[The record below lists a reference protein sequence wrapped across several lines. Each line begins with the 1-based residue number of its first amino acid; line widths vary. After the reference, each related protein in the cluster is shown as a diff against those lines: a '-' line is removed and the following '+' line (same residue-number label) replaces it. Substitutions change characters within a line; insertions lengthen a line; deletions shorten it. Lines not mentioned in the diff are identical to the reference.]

1 MNTTAPLGAQAA
13 AAFTDYRDGDRE
25 RLRDLVTL
33 LTPLLWHTARS
44 QRAPQ
49 QVAEDAIQTAWLRL
63 VDAAD
68 TISDPKGVVSWLVV
82 TVKRETWRLMRLAGR
97 ETVPDAGVPDA
108 VDEATPEDVAIRTDE
123 QRALWRHVNELS
135 ERCRALL
142 RVIAF
147 AATPDYA
154 SVAATLGMPVGSIG
168 PTRGRCLAKL
178 RAALLSDPS
187 WEA

>member
-13 AAFTDYRDGDRE
+13 SAFVAYREGDRDQ
-25 RLRDLVTL
+25 LRVLVGL
-33 LTPLLWHTARS
+33 LTPLLWHTARA

-49 QVAEDAIQTAWLRL
+49 HIAEEAIQTAWLRL
-63 VDAAD
+63 VDGAA
-68 TISDPKGVVSWLVV
+68 TIADPRGVVSWLVV
-82 TVKRETWRLMRLAGR
+82 TVKRETWRLLRLAGR
-97 ETVPDAGVPDA
+97 EVAPEAGVPDVA
-108 VDEATPEDVAIRTDE
+108 DEVTPESLSIATE
-123 QRALWRHVNELS
+123 QQRVLWRHVEDLP

-154 SVAATLGMPVGSIG
+154 GVAASLGMPIGSIG

-178 RAALLSDPS
+178 RTALLSDPS

>member
-1 MNTTAPLGAQAA
+1 MSATASLGAQAA
-13 AAFTDYRDGDRE
+13 TAFTAYRDGDRE

-33 LTPLLWHTARS
+33 LTPLLWHTARA
-44 QRAPQ
+44 QRAPKEI
-49 QVAEDAIQTAWLRL
+49 AEDAIQTAWLRL

-68 TISDPKGVVSWLVV
+68 SIADPKGVVSWLVV
-82 TVKRETWRLMRLAGR
+82 TVKRETWRLLRLRGR
-97 ETVPDAGVPDA
+97 ESTSEFGVPETA
-108 VDEATPEDVAIRTDE
+108 DEFTPEDVAITSDQ
-123 QRALWRHVNELS
+123 QRLLWDHINELP

-154 SVAATLGMPVGSIG
+154 SVAASLGMPIGSIG

-178 RAALLSDPS
+178 RNTLTSDPR

>member
-25 RLRDLVTL
+25 RLRDLVAL

-68 TISDPKGVVSWLVV
+68 SIADPKGVVSWLVV

-97 ETVPDAGVPDA
+97 ETIPDAGVPDA
-108 VDEATPEDVAIRTDE
+108 TDDTTPEDTAIQSDE
-123 QRALWRHVNELS
+123 QRVLWRHVNELS

-154 SVAATLGMPVGSIG
+154 SVATTLGMPVGSIG

-178 RAALLSDPS
+178 RAALLSDPA

>member
-13 AAFTDYRDGDRE
+13 AAFSDYRAGDRD

-33 LTPLLWHTARS
+33 LTPLLWHTARA

-49 QVAEDAIQTAWLRL
+49 QIAEDAIQTAWLRL
-63 VDAAD
+63 VDASD
-68 TISDPKGVVSWLVV
+68 TITDPKGVVSWLVV

-97 ETVPDAGVPDA
+97 EAAPETGVPDSA
-108 VDEATPEDVAIRTDE
+108 DETTPEDLSIANDQ
-123 QRALWRHVNELS
+123 QRALWRHVSELS

-154 SVAATLGMPVGSIG
+154 GVAASLGMPVGSIG

-178 RAALLSDPS
+178 RAALVSDPS